1 MLIFIKTKT
10 SKRKEP
16 ILKKKISNDEG
27 KKNYLKKQPINKN
40 EQAKLRTTKKI
51 KDVQEQA
58 R

>member
-27 KKNYLKKQPINKN
+27 KKKLFEKTTDKQK
-40 EQAKLRTTKKI
+40 
-51 KDVQEQA
+51 
-58 R
+58 